1 MVLEDVAQV
10 RTGIVTTRKKASKG
24 DGFTQEYSLLNLKC
38 IAEPGYLDLKLAE
51 TYLASEIINRDCIT
65 REGDILVR
73 LSSPYTSVIISE
85 QESGYLVPSHFAI
98 IRVDRRKAVPEYIL
112 WTLKKDST
120 KKKIEQNNSGSSAFG
135 TISSGFFSNL
145 KIRDLPIEQQATI
158 GQLYLLSEKE
168 QKLMLELAEEK
179 KKYNRAIINMA
190 YDSFKRGNKT

>member
-1 MVLEDVAQV
+1 MVHYKH
-10 RTGIVTTRKKASKG
+10 RHG
-24 DGFTQEYSLLNLKC
+24 LNR
-38 IAEPGYLDLKLAE
+38 E
-51 TYLASEIINRDCIT
+51 SEIINRDCIT

-190 YDSFKRGNKT
+190 WKVCSLYILSCLFCLESCRMRSKVLFQYSAS